1 MQSDFERVFAFRVSV
16 SNNQRQFDSDDPEVQ
31 PIALSGKTT
40 GNLPGNASWDLSG
53 FSCALQLRSAIIGVR
68 TII

>member
-1 MQSDFERVFAFRVSV
+1 MQSEFERVFAFRVPV

-40 GNLPGNASWDLSG
+40 GNLPPAMPVGTFLAFHVL
-53 FSCALQLRSAIIGVR
+53 FSFAAP
-68 TII
+68 